1 MVTGVYIVLDY
12 IFLRKEVEKM
22 AGVEGE
28 DSVVEEVVVVVEN
41 NTCHHHHNNKETSDQ
56 TSSPKGKLYCN
67 VFLYTLIYTL
77 STY

>member
-1 MVTGVYIVLDY
+1 
-12 IFLRKEVEKM
+12 M

-28 DSVVEEVVVVVEN
+28 DNVVEEVVVVVEN
-41 NTCHHHHNNKETSDQ
+41 NTCHHNNNKETSDQ
-56 TSSPKGKLYCN
+56 TSSPKGKLYSN